1 MKEGS
6 FQQRYGHLRRLIDRR
21 LASLVKHDQPRDLRD
36 GLEHVLS
43 AGGKRV
49 RSTLLIL
56 SCKAVG
62 GRTVDALNAGAAIE
76 MMHNFTLVH
85 DDIMDNAVE
94 RRGRPTVHIKWDVN
108 NALLVGDVLLGIAYE
123 CLLKTRTRDLRR
135 VVELFTEGLLEVCEG
150 QGVDL
155 AIEPKRHVTLSDYFK
170 MIEKKTARMIG
181 MSTEIGGLIGGA
193 TARQLQALRKFGHYL
208 GRAFQVQDDLL
219 DVVGEKRRLGKTI
232 GGDIV
237 EGKKTYLLLKA
248 VEGARGK
255 DRTVLARM
263 MSHAGSASDTPRRKV
278 KAVTDIYKRWG
289 VIETARQ
296 QIQRDTRKATGAL
309 SGLPKNDATSM
320 LCWFSELLVKRV
332 S

>member
-1 MKEGS
+1 MKETP
-6 FQQRYGHLRRLIDRR
+6 FQQRYKHLRRLVDRR
-21 LASLVKHDQPRDLRD
+21 IASLVKDGQPKNLRD
-36 GLEHVLS
+36 GLRHVVRG
-43 AGGKRV
+43 GGKRV

-56 SCKAVG
+56 SCEAVG

-94 RRGRPTVHIKWDVN
+94 RRGRPTVHTKWDVN
-108 NALLVGDVLLGIAYE
+108 NALLVGDVLLGTAYK
-123 CLLKTRTRDLRR
+123 CLLKTRTRNLHR

-155 AIEPKRHVTLSDYFK
+155 AIEPRRHVTLSDYFK

-181 MSTEIGGLIGGA
+181 MATEMGGLIGGA
-193 TARQLQALRKFGHYL
+193 TAHQMKEFRTFGYYL

-219 DVVGEKRRLGKTI
+219 DVVGEERRLGKTI
-232 GGDIV
+232 GGDIA

-248 VEGARGK
+248 VERAKGK

-263 MSHAGSASDTPRRKV
+263 MNNTGSGGGSPRHKV
-278 KAVTDIYKRWG
+278 KAVTDIYKRYG
-289 VIETARQ
+289 VIEAARQ
-296 QIQRDTRKATGAL
+296 EIRRNTREATDSL
-309 SGLPKNDATSM
+309 VGLPKNNATSM
-320 LCWFSELLVKRV
+320 LHWFSDLLVKRV